1 MAKVAKIA
9 HTRARKSLR
18 ELPSVK
24 PLPPG
29 AGARVMPRSIKNN
42 VTSPTWLA
50 KGAGKAHAFLFPTDK
65 PRPVTGDVSTV
76 CGRSLGAT
84 ELTDAKGVGRCKSC
98 VKLLPSEPTRKG
110 KALSEPKTETV
121 ATGMV
126 HGSPQQA
133 EAKRVAE
140 LKPLFG
146 EGSKLNATLA
156 EQLRA
161 GDKSGARDTAK
172 AVDRA
177 ARAVAPLVPK
187 ADRTPVGQ
195 RDHGALDGVAMVQ
208 GPNMNANEGGV
219 TNWSRPEIP
228 RDQLPNC
235 LKGAPIAEANP
246 DAPRRTRVNPST
258 GEIEPA
264 AARLDGSLRERV
276 DRTVVPDATDR
287 DGFVQSSAKRTKSS
301 KRRHRAKKQAERMIR
316 ERIEGRGGKF
326 VPQGRMVPTVKSE
339 LRRLAAK
346 GESLPV
352 KGW

>member
-1 MAKVAKIA
+1 M
-9 HTRARKSLR
+9 S
-18 ELPSVK
+18 
-24 PLPPG
+24 
-29 AGARVMPRSIKNN
+29 
-42 VTSPTWLA
+42 
-50 KGAGKAHAFLFPTDK
+50 
-65 PRPVTGDVSTV
+65 
-76 CGRSLGAT
+76 
-84 ELTDAKGVGRCKSC
+84 DAKGVGRCKSC
-98 VKLLPSEPTRKG
+98 VKLLPSEPARKG
-110 KALSEPKTETV
+110 KALSEPRTEPV

-126 HGSPQQA
+126 HGSPEQA
-133 EAKRVAE
+133 EAKRVDE
-140 LKPLFG
+140 LAPLFG
-146 EGSKLNATLA
+146 EGAKLNAALVGQYREGHEDA
-156 EQLRA
+156 
-161 GDKSGARDTAK
+161 ARDTAK

-177 ARAVAPLVPK
+177 ARAVAHRVPR

-219 TNWSRPEIP
+219 TNWTRPEIP

-276 DRTVVPDATDR
+276 DRTVVPDAADR
-287 DGFVQSSAKRTKSS
+287 DGFVQSSAKRTKAS
-301 KRRHRAKKQAERMIR
+301 KRRYRAKQQAERMIR
-316 ERIEGRGGKF
+316 ERVKSRGDKF

-346 GESLPV
+346 GDKLP
-352 KGW
+352 KSGW